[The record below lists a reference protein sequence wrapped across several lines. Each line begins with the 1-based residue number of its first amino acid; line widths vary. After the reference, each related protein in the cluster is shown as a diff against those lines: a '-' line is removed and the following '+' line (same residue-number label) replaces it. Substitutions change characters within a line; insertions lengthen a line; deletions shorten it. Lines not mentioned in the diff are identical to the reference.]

1 MRIILVKKDDWQPV
15 DCLMV
20 TIINIFTHIGYNL
33 KATDMQAS
41 IGLSQL
47 EKLDKFIEIRKRNYN
62 ILKSGF
68 SKFECFD
75 LLKDNDSSD
84 VSWFGFPALVNNKA
98 NFTRD
103 DLLKFYEK
111 HNIGTRLVFAGNIL
125 LQPAYVNL
133 TDQNHEDFPIANN
146 VVKNAFWLGVFPGLT
161 EEMLLYVL
169 EVTSE
174 FIEQNK

>member
-1 MRIILVKKDDWQPV
+1 M
-15 DCLMV
+15 
-20 TIINIFTHIGYNL
+20 
-33 KATDMQAS
+33 
-41 IGLSQL
+41 LSSQ
-47 EKLDKFIEIRKRNYN
+47 Y
-62 ILKSGF
+62 F
-68 SKFECFD
+68 SVP
-75 LLKDNDSSD
+75 LW
-84 VSWFGFPALVNNKA
+84 WFGAKIVCLQ
-98 NFTRD
+98 T
-103 DLLKFYEK
+103 EQ